1 MGILFSVCGFWK
13 NTESD
18 DILEIQYSF
27 AERKGIV
34 KMRKVILDCDPGHD
48 DAFAIMLA
56 AQHFDLLGVTTVGGN
71 GTLENVTRNA
81 LVVLEQI
88 GKTDIPVFP
97 GHAGPSTHELVTAPN
112 VHGNS
117 GLDGP
122 VVSPPRRK
130 PETKHAVDF
139 IVDTV
144 MNNDDVTLIATGPL
158 TNIAAAL
165 NREPEISKKASG
177 LYIMGGGAYAGNWT
191 AAAEFNIWVD
201 AEATY
206 KVFHSGIDLHMVG
219 VNLTRQCP
227 VDSAFIDRLR
237 GIGNHTGE
245 FCAQLCDFFSKGGDA
260 HLHDACAV
268 AWLIDPSLIESAYL
282 HVDIELN
289 GLLTRGMTVT
299 DLRFLQTT
307 KPDAD
312 IDLTSTARWDDPEEG
327 SPFRGKAPNTHVA
340 FRLDYEGFCKLLT
353 KTIANYP

>member
-1 MGILFSVCGFWK
+1 MRIAEISRKTKETDIELKLDLDGSGKVKIDTGIGFF
-13 NTESD
+13 NHMLT
-18 DILEIQYSF
+18 
-27 AERKGIV
+27 
-34 KMRKVILDCDPGHD
+34 
-48 DAFAIMLA
+48 AFA
-56 AQHFDLLGVTTVGGN
+56 V
-71 GTLENVTRNA
+71 
-81 LVVLEQI
+81 
-88 GKTDIPVFP
+88 
-97 GHAGPSTHELVTAPN
+97 
-112 VHGNS
+112 
-117 GLDGP
+117 
-122 VVSPPRRK
+122 
-130 PETKHAVDF
+130 
-139 IVDTV
+139 
-144 MNNDDVTLIATGPL
+144 
-158 TNIAAAL
+158 
-165 NREPEISKKASG
+165 
-177 LYIMGGGAYAGNWT
+177 
-191 AAAEFNIWVD
+191 
-201 AEATY
+201 
-206 KVFHSGIDLHMVG
+206 HSGIDLHMVG